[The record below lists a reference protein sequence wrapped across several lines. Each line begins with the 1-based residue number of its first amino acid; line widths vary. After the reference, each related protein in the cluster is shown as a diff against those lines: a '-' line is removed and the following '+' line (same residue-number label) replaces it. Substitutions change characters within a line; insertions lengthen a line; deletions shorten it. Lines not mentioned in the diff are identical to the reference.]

1 MYEWNF
7 DAFFAVTSVPNGP
20 RFMQPKKRSSVTS
33 LVRTLRTLKFRRGT
47 TKLLLA
53 FHVACAGCA
62 ENELLSGPEDATYVD
77 ASTPTFN
84 RDIAP
89 IIFSNCSSCHRPGES
104 APFSLLTY
112 DDVVS
117 HRQQIVDAT
126 QSRYMPPWPPE
137 PGHLPFHSERRLSD
151 DQLAKIA
158 KWVQTGAAEG
168 DPADLPATPKFTS
181 GWQLGKPD
189 LVLEMD
195 RPYTVAAG
203 GGDVFRNFIIP
214 VSLPKDR
221 YVAAYE
227 FRSGN
232 PRVVHHAD
240 IRTDPT
246 GGMRELDTMD
256 DEPGFDGLLDSSAAP
271 PGGVFLGW
279 TPGRVPMPANPKIS
293 WPLQNGV
300 DLIFQLHLQPT
311 GKPESIQSSIGL
323 YFADQPPEQIPYTIS
338 LGCRYIDIPPG
349 VDDYTIERSYKLPV
363 DAHVLSIYPHA
374 HYLGKHIQGWA
385 TFPDGKKQ
393 TLIEIKDWN
402 FNWQDQYSYR
412 EPLYLPAGTEIAMRY
427 VYDNSAK
434 NSRNPHNPPQ
444 RVTYGPRSINEMG
457 ELNLQL
463 ILDNQDD
470 FQKLDADIASFQL
483 RSTFSDLEQALAN
496 DPESVLALGGLAA
509 VHIARSEPEQAA
521 RYLSREIELR
531 EDGFDKAKAL
541 MQLAVAH
548 HQLGKFVDAEKELRQ
563 ATSMAPRLARAW
575 YLLGDLLSSQGRF
588 TEALDYYERG
598 LERDPNNVK
607 ILEKVGAI
615 RLRNND
621 LVKSK
626 AIFQRILE
634 VDSDNFEALFN
645 LGAIV
650 LREQNAEAA
659 VRYFEAAIQ
668 SRPNVAQTH
677 NQLGIARG
685 MRGELEKAT
694 LAFEEALKIDG
705 NLADAHANLAMV
717 HEQLGRHELAAR
729 HYRRRL
735 ELPDPPVTV
744 TVKLAWVLAT
754 SPDEAVRDPDE
765 AVRLAE
771 LGAKVTERRVAIVL
785 DRLAAAYAAG
795 EDFQKA
801 ISTAEEALQLAK
813 ARQQVGIVEEIESRL
828 ALYRQKQPYRQPAV
842 K

>member
-1 MYEWNF
+1 MRSII
-7 DAFFAVTSVPNGP
+7 TSFV
-20 RFMQPKKRSSVTS
+20 RD
-33 LVRTLRTLKFRRGT
+33 VRTLKLRGVT
-47 TKLLLA
+47 VNFLLA
-53 FHVACAGCA
+53 AFVACAGCA
-62 ENELLSGPEDATYVD
+62 ENESVSGPGTATNVD
-77 ASTPTFN
+77 TLVPTFN

-89 IIFSNCSSCHRPGES
+89 IIFANCSSCHRPGES
-104 APFSLLTY
+104 GPFSLLTY
-112 DDVVS
+112 DDVIS
-117 HRQQIVDAT
+117 HRQQIVDVT
-126 QSRYMPPWPPE
+126 QSGYMPPWQPE
-137 PGHLPFHSERRLSD
+137 PGHLPFRSERRLSN
-151 DQLAKIA
+151 DQLSKIA
-158 KWVQTGAAEG
+158 KWVETGAAEG
-168 DPADLPATPKFTS
+168 DPADLPAIPKFTS
-181 GWQLGKPD
+181 GWQLGEPD

-195 RPYTVAAG
+195 RPYNVAAG

-227 FRSGN
+227 FRPGN
-232 PRVVHHAD
+232 SRVVHHAD
-240 IRTDPT
+240 IRTDAT

-256 DEPGFDGLLDSSAAP
+256 DEPGFDGLLDASAAP

-279 TPGRVPMPANPKIS
+279 TPGRVPMLPDSKIS
-293 WPLQNGV
+293 WPLRDGV

-323 YFADQPPEQIPYTIS
+323 YFADQPPEKIPYTVS
-338 LGCRYIDIPPG
+338 LGCRYIDISPG
-349 VDDYTIERSYKLPV
+349 IDDYTIERSYKLPV
-363 DAHVLSIYPHA
+363 DANVLSIYPHA

-385 TFPDGKKQ
+385 TFPDGTKK

-412 EPLYLPAGTEIAMRY
+412 EPLYLPAGTEIGMRY
-427 VYDNSAK
+427 VYDNSSK

-463 ILDNQDD
+463 ILDSQDD
-470 FQKLDADIASFQL
+470 FKKLDADIASFQL

-548 HQLGKFVDAEKELRQ
+548 HQLGKSVDAEKELRQ

-588 TEALDYYERG
+588 SESLDYYERG
-598 LERDPNNVK
+598 LERDPNNVA

-621 LVKSK
+621 LAKSK
-626 AIFQRILE
+626 TIFQRILE
-634 VDSDNFEALFN
+634 IDSDNFEGLFN
-645 LGAIV
+645 LGAIG

-668 SRPNVAQTH
+668 SRPTVAQTY

-685 MRGELEKAT
+685 MLGELEKAT
-694 LAFEEALKIDG
+694 TAFEQALKIDDK
-705 NLADAHANLAMV
+705 LADAHVNLAMI
-717 HEQLGRHELAAR
+717 HEQLGRHKLAAL

-735 ELPDPPVTV
+735 DMPDPPITT
-744 TVKLAWVLAT
+744 TVKLAWILAT

-771 LGAKVTERRVAIVL
+771 LGAEVTERRVAIVL
-785 DRLAAAYAAG
+785 DRLAAAYAAAG
-795 EDFQKA
+795 NFQKA
-801 ISTAEEALQLAK
+801 ISTAEEALLLAK
-813 ARQQVGIVEEIESRL
+813 ARQQVSIVEEIQSRL
-828 ALYRQKQPYRQPAV
+828 VLYRQKQPYCQPAV